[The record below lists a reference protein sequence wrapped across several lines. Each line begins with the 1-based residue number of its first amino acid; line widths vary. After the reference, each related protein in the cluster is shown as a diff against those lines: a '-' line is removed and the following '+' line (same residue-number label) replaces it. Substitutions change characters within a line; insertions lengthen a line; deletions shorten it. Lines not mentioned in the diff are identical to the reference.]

1 MTQQISIL
9 ELSDDEVI
17 KYACAVLEERLAYR
31 TDPENVILA
40 SLEDARR
47 YLTLKLGGREQEVFA
62 VMFLDNRHRLI
73 KYEELFYGT
82 IDCAAVHPREVVKA
96 ALRHNAAVLIIAHNH
111 PSGVPEPSPADEAM
125 TRHLKEAL
133 ALVGIRVLDHI
144 VVGGTEITSFAE
156 RGLI

>member
-1 MTQQISIL
+1 MTQQISII

-17 KYACAVLEERLAYR
+17 KYACAVLEQRLAYR
-31 TDPENVILA
+31 TDPENVILTSPEA
-40 SLEDARR
+40 SRH
-47 YLTLKLGGREQEVFA
+47 YLMLKLGDREQEVFA

-82 IDCAAVHPREVVKA
+82 IDGATVHPREVVKA
-96 ALRHNAAVLIIAHNH
+96 ALRHNAAALIIAHNH
-111 PSGVPEPSPADEAM
+111 PSRVPEPSRADEAI
-125 TRHLKEAL
+125 TRRLREAL
-133 ALVGIRVLDHI
+133 AIVDIRVLDHI